1 MQQKNVPAFPVIS
14 SLCGMFFKKLLHLQ
28 KKFAII
34 QERKGKA
41 ILERT
46 GD

>member
-1 MQQKNVPAFPVIS
+1 
-14 SLCGMFFKKLLHLQ
+14 LHLQ